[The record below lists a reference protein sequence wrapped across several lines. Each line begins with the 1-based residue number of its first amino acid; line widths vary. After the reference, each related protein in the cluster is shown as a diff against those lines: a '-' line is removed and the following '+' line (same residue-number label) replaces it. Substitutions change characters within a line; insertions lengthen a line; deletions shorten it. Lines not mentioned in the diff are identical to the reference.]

1 MKLSPDHIKEFQAIY
16 KSEHWVELT
25 IEQATERAYMV
36 MSLYLCLQHKLSQTP
51 SPTNQNHHE

>member
-1 MKLSPDHIKEFQAIY
+1 MKLSDDQIKDFQALY

-36 MSLYLCLQHKLSQTP
+36 MNLYLCLQNKLSQTSS
-51 SPTNQNHHE
+51 SPNQHHHE

>member
-1 MKLSPDHIKEFQAIY
+1 MKLSDEQINEFQTLY

-36 MSLYLCLQHKLSQTP
+36 MNLYLCLQHKLSQS
-51 SPTNQNHHE
+51 SPAPNQNHHG

>member
-1 MKLSPDHIKEFQAIY
+1 MKLSDKQISEFRELY

-36 MSLYLCLQHKLSQTP
+36 MNLYLCLQHKLSQVP